1 MIIYVLACRRGGM
14 LIITAP
20 SHRTRISRGS
30 VTKCEQRR
38 RACRAVA
45 GPIIT
50 PISDEG
56 LATAARERLIDGRNE
71 ELTPA
76 PGGKA
81 GRREGQG
88 EHRRDFVP
96 GDSAPSRGALW
107 FGISCDGVSSLSFV
121 FRVRFLSQ
129 AYGVSWLGLS
139 RSFCRMFPPLL
150 RKNTSLDVGL
160 IFFPFGRI
168 PLSLIY
174 VYFHS
179 YFVPSPFSFIFS
191 FYFSLFVPS
200 IPLYIHLLPF
210 LLFLFPALLFPLV
223 SLPLLPPLPPLP
235 LPSSLYKRAVSA
247 SANSPY
253 DEWVYFLRCQP
264 HPSPHST
271 FFWPLLQVPRIT
283 RYTRPPDRDKVLTLF
298 AR

>member
-1 MIIYVLACRRGGM
+1 M

-38 RACRAVA
+38 RACRVVA

-76 PGGKA
+76 PEGRA

-150 RKNTSLDVGL
+150 RKNTSLDVVL

-174 VYFHS
+174 VFMSIFTRTSSPPHS
-179 YFVPSPFSFIFS
+179 PS
-191 FYFSLFVPS
+191 FVPS
-200 IPLYIHLLPF
+200 IFHCLSLLPRF
-210 LLFLFPALLFPLV
+210 TFIFFLFFSSSSLHFCSLLFFCLYYPHSLHSPSPPPSTSGQCQHQPTRRMMNGSIFSAVSHTLLLTLLFSGLCYK
-223 SLPLLPPLPPLP
+223 SLA
-235 LPSSLYKRAVSA
+235 SLATLDRQIGT
-247 SANSPY
+247 
-253 DEWVYFLRCQP
+253 RC
-264 HPSPHST
+264 
-271 FFWPLLQVPRIT
+271 
-283 RYTRPPDRDKVLTLF
+283 
-298 AR
+298 